1 MKHVLRIGMFFFSLS
16 PASPCSCCV
25 FVASTLLFLGN
36 NSINIINRL
45 LETAQKELE
54 AKQQQ
59 QATLHQA
66 LEDAEAIQVD
76 LEKKYSSLEEEMAD
90 KKDKIKKLY
99 DQYMSLKAERDDTRN
114 DYEGQVTGLHY
125 DSLLTI
131 IILCAF
137 WALCY

>member
-1 MKHVLRIGMFFFSLS
+1 MVFSFLMIVHMPAFHLS
-16 PASPCSCCV
+16 
-25 FVASTLLFLGN
+25 VASLFVG
-36 NSINIINRL
+36 S
-45 LETAQKELE
+45 
-54 AKQQQ
+54 
-59 QATLHQA
+59 
-66 LEDAEAIQVD
+66 
-76 LEKKYSSLEEEMAD
+76 
-90 KKDKIKKLY
+90 KIKKLY